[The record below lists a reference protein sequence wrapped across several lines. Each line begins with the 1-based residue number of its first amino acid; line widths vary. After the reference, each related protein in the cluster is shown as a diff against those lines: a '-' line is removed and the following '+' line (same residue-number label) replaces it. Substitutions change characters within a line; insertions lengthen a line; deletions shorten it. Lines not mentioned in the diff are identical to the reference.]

1 MSVVDDV
8 AVVAERAQDAPS
20 ILDIAVESYRCHVDI
35 IGRDTEHLIGFQEVI
50 QVLAD
55 CLQF

>member
-8 AVVAERAQDAPS
+8 AVVAERAKDAPS
-20 ILDIAVESYRCHVDI
+20 ILDIAVESYRCHVNI
-35 IGRDTEHLIGFQEVI
+35 IGGDTEHLIGFQEVI

-55 CLQF
+55 CL